1 MEPEPVPPKAKTE
14 PLGPPIWRIDAV
26 KIALR
31 KAGITLFA
39 LLITFMYVFICG
51 YTRDMFAIKL
61 QRYEQQK
68 KYSDIKRS
76 LLVSEHNVNI
86 QLL

>member
-1 MEPEPVPPKAKTE
+1 M
-14 PLGPPIWRIDAV
+14 DAV

-31 KAGITLFA
+31 KAGITIFA

-51 YTRDMFAIKL
+51 YTRDMFVIQL

-68 KYSDIKRS
+68 KYADVKRS
-76 LLVSEHNVNI
+76 LLVSEHNVDI
-86 QLL
+86 